1 MSVVVDT
8 DVVSFLYKQDD
19 RGSFY
24 LPYLSHQ
31 LPVISF
37 MTLAE
42 LERWT
47 LAANWGQRRRTHLMQ
62 YLRRYAIHPSS
73 ALLCRKW
80 AEVIDDARRNGR
92 PVATSDAW
100 IAATALLLDVPLL
113 THNSSDFEAIADL
126 TLISQRES

>member
-1 MSVVVDT
+1 VSVVVDT